1 MAKAKKSTAAA
12 ETAQK
17 MRENQEM
24 AQTAQAAEQGAE
36 DSRTPRES
44 IGPEAGS
51 ELPGGQDEA
60 ELQDGL
66 LLEYAVTA
74 ETGLFLRAGPSVN
87 SAALAVLPWGAGVF
101 AEGGGEP
108 EKGWLR
114 VRTGR
119 LAGYMMEQ
127 HLEALE
133 LPELGHGAE

>member
-12 ETAQK
+12 KTAQET
-17 MRENQEM
+17 RESQEM
-24 AQTAQAAEQGAE
+24 AQDIQAAEQAAQSGQPARETISPE
-36 DSRTPRES
+36 DE
-44 IGPEAGS
+44 S
-51 ELPGGQDEA
+51 ELLGCQDEA
-60 ELQDGL
+60 ELQESL

-74 ETGLFLRAGPSVN
+74 ENGLYLRAGPSAD

-101 AEGGGEP
+101 AEGGGP

-127 HLEALE
+127 YLEALP